1 MKQLMTTFILLPSLL
16 LAQEGKDH
24 IREGNRSYNKGE
36 VEKAGEYYEK
46 ALSVD
51 PKDEKAIFNLGDAL
65 YRQEKYAE
73 AAEQFEMATA
83 AIENVEERAK
93 AWHNYGNSM
102 LQAGDFQKSVNAFKN
117 ALKADP
123 SDDDT
128 RYNLA
133 YAQQKLLQEQ
143 QQQKQDQENDDKED
157 KEDKDEEK
165 EKSDQDKENDEQKD
179 DNEDGE
185 PDPKDQDQEDD
196 KNKQPQ
202 PSEQNI
208 SKEDAERLLNAL
220 NNEEKDV
227 QNKVRKKKM
236 KVGVVKV
243 EKDW

>member
-1 MKQLMTTFILLPSLL
+1 MKQLMIIFILFPSLL
-16 LAQEGKDH
+16 FAQEVKEH
-24 IREGNRSYNKGE
+24 IREGNRLYKKGE
-36 VEKAGEYYEK
+36 LEKAGEQYQK

-51 PKDEKAIFNLGDAL
+51 PKDEKAVFNLGDAL

-83 AIENVEERAK
+83 AIDDKSERAK

-102 LQAGDFQKSVNAFKN
+102 LQAQDYGKSVDAYKN

-133 YAQQKLLQEQ
+133 YAQQMLLQEQ
-143 QQQKQDQENDDKED
+143 QQEKQEEENED
-157 KEDKDEEK
+157 KEDKDDKDEEK
-165 EKSDQDKENDEQKD
+165 KEQDKENDED
-179 DNEDGE
+179 DDGE
-185 PDPKDQDQEDD
+185 QDPKDQDPKDD
-196 KNKQPQ
+196 SDKQPK

-208 SKEDAERLLNAL
+208 SREDAERLLNAL

-227 QNKVRKKKM
+227 QDKVRRKQM
-236 KVGVVKV
+236 KVGTAKI